1 MLDTSFKGENVC
13 PPPPSAENMTL
24 FQYFQRFWD
33 NKIRK
38 YLTEETNLY
47 SMQETENSIIVTED
61 EIKVFFGIQM
71 TMAIVRM
78 SQYEMYWS
86 PEFRYC
92 RVRSAMT
99 LKRYKLIRRFIHA
112 NDNTNK

>member
-1 MLDTSFKGENVC
+1 MIL
-13 PPPPSAENMTL
+13 L
-24 FQYFQRFWD
+24 QYVQRFWD

-47 SMQETENSIIVTED
+47 SMEETENSINVTED
-61 EIKVFFGIQM
+61 EIKGVFCIQM

-86 PEFRYC
+86 PEFLYD
-92 RVRSAMT
+92 RSAMS
-99 LKRYKLIRRFIHA
+99 LKRYKLIRRFIRA
-112 NDNTNK
+112 NDNINK